1 MLKGYRGSILA
12 LFVAIILLGTV
23 IVTRPPDEPAPPA
36 TNQMPLP
43 PTSTP
48 LPTLTAA
55 PTISIQ
61 QLDTATLHEAVVGC
75 AKKLNPLLAGYNQV
89 DRDIT
94 SLIFEGL
101 ATTNAYGEP
110 VPDLAASWSWSSDGL
125 VYVVRLRSDVLW
137 HDGIPFSSADVLFTM
152 SLMQD
157 PAFPGPTDL
166 HRFWQTVE
174 ADAIDEHTVRF
185 RLAQPLA
192 AFLDY
197 LRIPIVPE
205 HVLRGTSAAKL
216 STHPF
221 NFAPI
226 GTGPYQFDGLIGG
239 GSLAGVRLRLAAT
252 YHERPEGKD
261 DFALRQIVFHCEPS
275 YNDAIAAF
283 QRGKVNS
290 LSELSSDALHQV
302 SALTQLTTYTAWRPA
317 FGAVIYNWQRN
328 EVGYFR
334 DPRMRQA
341 LARSV
346 DRAALVN
353 KWLAGRAVVAD
364 NPIVPGSWANFRDVT
379 CPGYNPDFARTA
391 LTQVQIQPPV
401 SAPDAG
407 EGATQAATTE
417 ATALPA
423 APAANP
429 EYRFQ
434 LLVNDDAAL
443 ANMATDVVNAWNTV
457 GFKASVV
464 VVDTPTFKERLVA
477 GNFDAALV
485 ELNLAPNADP
495 DPYSLWRQTPA
506 DGGLNFG
513 GMNERRLSE
522 LVEAARREVNG
533 IHRAELYHD
542 FERLFCERA
551 AALLLYYPI
560 YAYAA
565 DYRIAGIQLG
575 FMSNPSDRFRTI
587 KDWRFTQ

>member
-1 MLKGYRGSILA
+1 MLRGYRGSLLA
-12 LFVAIILLGTV
+12 LIGAIILLGAV
-23 IVTRPPDEPAPPA
+23 IVTRPTDEMPPLEA
-36 TNQMPLP
+36 TQTAIP
-43 PTSTP
+43 PTPTF

-55 PTISIQ
+55 PTIPLQ
-61 QLDTATLHEAVVGC
+61 QLDTTTLHEAVVGC

-101 ATTNAYGEP
+101 TTTNAYGEP
-110 VPDLAASWSWSSDGL
+110 APGLAASWSSSSDGL
-125 VYVVRLRSDVLW
+125 TYVVRLRPDVRW
-137 HDGIPFSSADVLFTM
+137 QDGIPFTSADVLFTM

-157 PAFPGPTDL
+157 PAFPGQTDL
-166 HRFWQTVE
+166 HNFWQTVE
-174 ADAIDEHTVRF
+174 VDSIDEYTVRF

-197 LRIPIVPE
+197 LRIGIVPE
-205 HVLRGTSAAKL
+205 HALRGAAGASL

-221 NFAPI
+221 NLNPI

-252 YHERPEGKD
+252 YHERPEGQD
-261 DFALRQIVFHCEPS
+261 GFALTQIVFHCTS
-275 YNDAIAAF
+275 SFNDAIAAF
-283 QRGKVNS
+283 QRGEVNS
-290 LSELSSDALHQV
+290 VSELSPEALHQV

-317 FGAVIYNWQRN
+317 FGAVIYNWQRG

-334 DPRMRQA
+334 DPRMRKA
-341 LARSV
+341 LTQSV

-353 KWLAGRAVVAD
+353 KWLAGRAVPAD
-364 NPIVPGSWANFRDVT
+364 SPIVPGSWANYPDVS
-379 CPGYNPDFARTA
+379 CPAYDPTAATTA
-391 LTQVQIQPPV
+391 LSQVQIHPTPVAEAASASTADPGVTVPP
-401 SAPDAG
+401 AP
-407 EGATQAATTE
+407 TS
-417 ATALPA
+417 P
-423 APAANP
+423 P
-429 EYRFQ
+429 EYRFE
-434 LLVNDDAAL
+434 LLVSNDPAL
-443 ANMATDVVNAWNTV
+443 TNMATDIVNAWNAIGLKT
-457 GFKASVV
+457 SVV

-477 GNFDAALV
+477 GSFDAALV

-495 DPYSLWRQTPA
+495 DPYSLWRQTPK

-533 IHRAELYHD
+533 VYRVELYRE
-542 FERLFCERA
+542 FQRLFCERA

-560 YAYAA
+560 YAYGA
-565 DYRIAGIQLG
+565 DFRIVGIQLG

-587 KDWRFTQ
+587 KDWRFVGL